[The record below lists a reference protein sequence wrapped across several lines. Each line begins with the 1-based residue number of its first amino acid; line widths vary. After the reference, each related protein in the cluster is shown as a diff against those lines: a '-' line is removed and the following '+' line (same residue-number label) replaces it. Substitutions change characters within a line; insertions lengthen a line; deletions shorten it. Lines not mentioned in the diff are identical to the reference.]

1 MPSAT
6 AGSPSIQISTPLAA
20 ANPHSPSGIAAT
32 RESTFRSKQTEST
45 TPSLFD
51 PTHIP
56 TFNQRIIHI
65 CQLLQQSSRNPNSL
79 STTITIPQPDS
90 DSNPTSNQ
98 QTQSNTTNLNSTSG
112 PNVALGSTTEDD
124 VGLWQFD
131 SNLLSKG
138 PKSNPTQL
146 TKDLVAHSQALQD
159 AFDRARKAIQAL
171 PGGEMDIEEQERLIQ
186 SLKQY
191 QSGWR

>member
-6 AGSPSIQISTPLAA
+6 AASPSIQISTPLAA
-20 ANPHSPSGIAAT
+20 ANPHSPSAT
-32 RESTFRSKQTEST
+32 RESTCRSKQTEST

-65 CQLLQQSSRNPNSL
+65 CQLLQQSSRSPNSL
-79 STTITIPQPDS
+79 STTITQPDS
-90 DSNPTSNQ
+90 DSDPTSNQ
-98 QTQSNTTNLNSTSG
+98 QTQSNTTTTTTTLNSTSG